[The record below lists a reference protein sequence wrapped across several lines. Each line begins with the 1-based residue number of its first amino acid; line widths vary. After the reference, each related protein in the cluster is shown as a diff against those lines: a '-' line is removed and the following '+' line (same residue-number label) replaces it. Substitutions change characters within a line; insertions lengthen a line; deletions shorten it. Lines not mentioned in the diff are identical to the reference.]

1 MKPVRA
7 STVQLGKLKVY
18 EAIPPGKQS
27 RVPLTTTTDHLD
39 DVPALPDHAWPHQ
52 DPGLLSESFF
62 SRILDANQEN

>member
-1 MKPVRA
+1 M
-7 STVQLGKLKVY
+7 Y